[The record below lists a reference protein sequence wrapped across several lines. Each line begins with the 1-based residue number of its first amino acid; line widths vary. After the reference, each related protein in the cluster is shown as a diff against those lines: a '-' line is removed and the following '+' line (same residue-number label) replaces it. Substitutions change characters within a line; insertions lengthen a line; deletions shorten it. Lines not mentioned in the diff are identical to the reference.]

1 MEPRTLP
8 VAIIALVACSSALH
22 PGPQEQTPP
31 AVVPVER
38 DGIAPLYSCRD
49 LLLAGQPSEK
59 ALRALAAAGLELVI
73 DLRRPEEERGY
84 DEPALVRELGMVY
97 ANPGFG
103 GPETLTDGTFDA
115 VRDLLSAHEGDE
127 VLLHCRSAGR
137 VGAVWLATRVLDGG
151 MAWEPALEEA
161 RRVGMR
167 GDAWEARAREYV
179 QVRSELDWPQV
190 RAEIKKRFP
199 TVQHLSIGD
208 LATRLEREG
217 DPPLLLDARAPEE
230 FAVSHLA
237 RARNAGTLGEA
248 LSILG
253 GAPTDREI
261 VVYCSVGYRSSALA
275 EELARKGFTGV
286 RNLEGSIF
294 AWANAGRPVVRGE
307 ARVERVH
314 PFDKKWGRLL
324 DRRLWSDP
332 SGEDK

>member
-1 MEPRTLP
+1 MEPRDLP
-8 VAIIALVACSSALH
+8 VAIVALVSCSGALH
-22 PGPQEQTPP
+22 PTTQEKTLP

-38 DGIAPLYSCRD
+38 DGIAPLSACRD
-49 LLLAGQPSEK
+49 VLLAGQPSEK
-59 ALRALAAAGLELVI
+59 ALRALAADGLELVI
-73 DLRRPEEERGY
+73 DLRLPGEERGY
-84 DEPALVRELGMVY
+84 DEPALLRELGVVY
-97 ANPGFG
+97 VNPGFG

-115 VRDLLSAHEGDE
+115 VRDLLSTHEQDE
-127 VLLHCRSAGR
+127 VLVHCKAAVR
-137 VGAVWLATRVLDGG
+137 VGAVWLAARVLDGG
-151 MAWEPALEEA
+151 MTWESALEEA

-190 RAEIKKRFP
+190 RGEIRKRFP
-199 TVQHLSIGD
+199 SVRHVSIGE

-217 DPPLLLDARAPEE
+217 KPPLLLDVRAPEE

-237 RARNAGTLGEA
+237 GARSADTLGKA
-248 LSILG
+248 LSVLG
-253 GAPTDREI
+253 DAPKDGEI

-275 EELARKGFTGV
+275 EELSRKGYTGV

-294 AWANAGRPVVRGE
+294 AWANSGRPVVRGE

-314 PFDKKWGRLL
+314 PYDRKWGRLL

-332 SGEDK
+332 DGEDK

>member
-1 MEPRTLP
+1 MEPRNLP
-8 VAIIALVACSSALH
+8 VAILALVACSSASH
-22 PGPQEQTPP
+22 PRPQEQTPS

-38 DGIAPLYSCRD
+38 DGVAPLYACRD
-49 LLLAGQPSEK
+49 VLLAGQPSEK
-59 ALRALAAAGLELVI
+59 ALRALAGDGLTLVI

-84 DEPALVRELGMVY
+84 DEPALARELGMVY

-115 VRDLLSAHEGDE
+115 VRDLLSAHEGGE
-127 VLLHCRSAGR
+127 VLLHCKSAVR

-179 QVRSELDWPQV
+179 KVRSELDWPQV
-190 RAEIKKRFP
+190 RGEIKKRFP
-199 TVQHLSIGD
+199 SVRHVSIGE
-208 LATRLEREG
+208 LAARLEREG
-217 DPPLLLDARAPEE
+217 APPLLLDVRAPEE

-253 GAPTDREI
+253 GAPKDGEI
-261 VVYCSVGYRSSALA
+261 VVYCSVGQRSSALA
-275 EELARKGFTGV
+275 EELASKGYTGV

-307 ARVERVH
+307 TRVERVH
-314 PFDKKWGRLL
+314 PFDRKWGCLL
-324 DRRLWSDP
+324 DRRLWSDLP
-332 SGEDK
+332 GGDK